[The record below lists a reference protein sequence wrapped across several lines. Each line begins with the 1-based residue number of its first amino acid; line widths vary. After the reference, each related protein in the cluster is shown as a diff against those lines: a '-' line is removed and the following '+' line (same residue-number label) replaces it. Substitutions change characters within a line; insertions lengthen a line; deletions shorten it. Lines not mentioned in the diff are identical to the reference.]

1 MARLQRTLSLG
12 SVVLFG
18 IAYMTPIIV
27 LGTFGILAQSTA
39 GMVPAAYLAALVA
52 MFFTAMSY
60 GRMASA
66 FPVAGS
72 AYSYVRK
79 AISPKLGFIAGW
91 AVLLDYLF
99 LPMAIWLIGA
109 AYLHSAFPAVPQWV
123 WVLAFIGVT
132 SVINIIGLKLANG
145 INALLMLV
153 QFLVLIAF
161 VALCIHYIGGDAPKP
176 LWTITPFFNG
186 QMQMPLIMSGAAIAC
201 YSFLGFDAVS
211 TLTEETRDPRRT
223 IPRAIMLITLIGG
236 LIFVGVSYF
245 VQIAHPSFEF
255 TDVDSA
261 AYEIARNIGGDL
273 FVSIFLIGLIVGQF
287 ASGLSAQASGSRLL
301 FAMGRDGVLPKSF
314 FGTLHAR
321 FGTPVNSILLCAVVA
336 LLALRLDV
344 TTSTS
349 FINFG
354 AFLAFSLV
362 NLSVI
367 FHYWIGAKQRGLREL
382 VLFVVFPTIGLVA
395 DLWLM
400 VSLDHLAIYLGLSWL
415 AIGLVYLGFHGGA
428 DQEEN
433 VGGGVMEQYGAV
445 VGVDTRF
452 HKASGASG

>member
-27 LGTFGILAQSTA
+27 LGTFGILAQSTG

-60 GRMASA
+60 GHMASA

-72 AYSYVRK
+72 AYTYVRK

-109 AYLHSAFPAVPQWV
+109 AYLHSAFPAVPQWI
-123 WVLAFIGVT
+123 WVLAFIGIT
-132 SVINIIGLKLANG
+132 SLINIVGLKLANG
-145 INALLMLV
+145 VNALLMLI
-153 QFLVLIAF
+153 QALVLIAF
-161 VALCIHYIGGDAPKP
+161 VVLCVHYIGGDASKP
-176 LWTITPFFNG
+176 LWTIEPFFNG

-211 TLTEETRDPRRT
+211 TLTEETRDARRT

-245 VQIAHPSFEF
+245 VQIAHPSFQF
-255 TDVDSA
+255 ADVDSA

-273 FVSIFLIGLIVGQF
+273 FVSVFMIGLIVGQF

-314 FGTLHAR
+314 FGTLHAKY
-321 FGTPVNSILLCAVVA
+321 GTPVNSILLCAVVA
-336 LLALRLDV
+336 LLALKLDV

-354 AFLAFSLV
+354 AFLAFTLV

-367 FHYWIGAKQRGLREL
+367 FHYWIGGKNRGLREV
-382 VLFVVFPTIGLVA
+382 VLFLVFPTIGLLA

-400 VSLDHLAIYLGLSWL
+400 ISLDHLAIYLGLTWL
-415 AIGLVYLGFHGGA
+415 VIGCIYLGFLTRGFTKQPPEM
-428 DQEEN
+428 DFQE
-433 VGGGVMEQYGAV
+433 
-445 VGVDTRF
+445 
-452 HKASGASG
+452 AS

>member
-109 AYLHSAFPAVPQWV
+109 AYLHSAFPSVPQWV
-123 WVLAFIGVT
+123 WVLAFIGIT
-132 SVINIIGLKLANG
+132 TLINFIGLYLANG
-145 INALLMLV
+145 VNAWLMLV
-153 QFLVLIAF
+153 QALVLIAF
-161 VALCIHYIGGDAPKP
+161 VVLCVHYIGGDASKP
-176 LWTITPFFNG
+176 LWTIAPFFNG

-255 TDVDSA
+255 ADVDSA

-314 FGTLHAR
+314 FGSLHAR

-336 LLALRLDV
+336 LLALKLDV

-367 FHYWIGAKQRGLREL
+367 FHYWIGAKQRGVREL
-382 VLFVVFPTIGLVA
+382 ILFLVFPTIGLLA
-395 DLWLM
+395 DVWLM
-400 VSLDHLAIYLGLSWL
+400 ISLDHLAIYLGVVWL
-415 AIGLVYLGFHGGA
+415 AIGLVYLGFLTRGFSKQPPEM
-428 DQEEN
+428 DFQE
-433 VGGGVMEQYGAV
+433 A
-445 VGVDTRF
+445 
-452 HKASGASG
+452 A

>member
-18 IAYMTPIIV
+18 IAYMTPFIV

-109 AYLHSAFPAVPQWV
+109 AYLNSAFPAVPQWI
-123 WVLAFIGVT
+123 WVLAFIGIT
-132 SVINIIGLKLANG
+132 SAINIVGLKLANG

-161 VALCIHYIGGDAPKP
+161 VALCVHYVGGDASTP
-176 LWTITPFFNG
+176 LWSVKPFFNG
-186 QMQMPLIMSGAAIAC
+186 DMQMPLIMSGAAIAC

-245 VQIAHPSFEF
+245 VQIAHPSFQF
-255 TDVDSA
+255 DSVDSA

-314 FGTLHAR
+314 FGTLHER
-321 FGTPVNSILLCAVVA
+321 FGTPVNSILLCAAVA
-336 LLALRLDV
+336 LLALKLDV

-367 FHYWIGAKQRGLREL
+367 FHYWIGGEHKGLREF
-382 VLFVVFPTIGLVA
+382 VLFLLFPFIGLAA

-415 AIGLVYLGFHGGA
+415 AIGVVYLAVLTGGFRRQPPEM
-428 DQEEN
+428 DFQE
-433 VGGGVMEQYGAV
+433 A
-445 VGVDTRF
+445 T
-452 HKASGASG
+452 

>member
-109 AYLHSAFPAVPQWV
+109 AYLNSAFPAVPQWI
-123 WVLAFIGVT
+123 WVLAFIGIT
-132 SVINIIGLKLANG
+132 SAINIVGLKLANG

-161 VALCIHYIGGDAPKP
+161 VALCVHYVGGDASTP
-176 LWTITPFFNG
+176 LWSIKPFFNG
-186 QMQMPLIMSGAAIAC
+186 DMQMPLIMSGAAIAC

-245 VQIAHPSFEF
+245 VQIAHPSFQF
-255 TDVDSA
+255 DNVDSA
-261 AYEIARNIGGDL
+261 AYEIARNVGGDL

-301 FAMGRDGVLPKSF
+301 YAMGRDGVLPKSF
-314 FGTLHAR
+314 FGTLHER
-321 FGTPVNSILLCAVVA
+321 FGTPINSILLCAVVA
-336 LLALRLDV
+336 LLALKLDV

-367 FHYWIGAKQRGLREL
+367 FHYWIGGEKKGSREF
-382 VLFVVFPTIGLVA
+382 VLFLLFPFIGLAA

-400 VSLDHLAIYLGLSWL
+400 VSLDHLAVYLGLSWL
-415 AIGLVYLGFHGGA
+415 AIGVVYLAVLTGGFRRQPPEM
-428 DQEEN
+428 DFQE
-433 VGGGVMEQYGAV
+433 A
-445 VGVDTRF
+445 
-452 HKASGASG
+452 A

>member
-161 VALCIHYIGGDAPKP
+161 VALCIHYIGGDASKP

-336 LLALRLDV
+336 LLALKLDV

-382 VLFVVFPTIGLVA
+382 VLFLVFPTIGLLA
-395 DLWLM
+395 DVWLM

-415 AIGLVYLGFHGGA
+415 AIGLVYLGFLTRGFSQQPPEM
-428 DQEEN
+428 DFQE
-433 VGGGVMEQYGAV
+433 A
-445 VGVDTRF
+445 
-452 HKASGASG
+452 A

>member
-60 GRMASA
+60 GRMAAA

-109 AYLHSAFPAVPQWV
+109 AYLASAFPSIPQWI
-123 WVLAFIGVT
+123 WVLAFIGIT
-132 SVINIIGLKLANG
+132 SAINIIGLKLANG

-161 VALCIHYIGGDAPKP
+161 VALCVHYIGGDASTP
-176 LWTITPFFNG
+176 LWSIKPFFNG
-186 QMQMPLIMSGAAIAC
+186 DMQMPLVMSGAAIAC

-245 VQIAHPSFEF
+245 VQIAHPSFQF
-255 TDVDSA
+255 DSVDSA

-336 LLALRLDV
+336 LLALKLDV

-367 FHYWIGAKQRGLREL
+367 FHYWIGGEKKGLREL
-382 VLFVVFPTIGLVA
+382 LLFLIFPFIGLVA

-400 VSLDHLAIYLGLSWL
+400 VSLDHLAVYLGLSWL
-415 AIGLVYLGFHGGA
+415 AIGVVYLAVLTGGFRRQPPEM
-428 DQEEN
+428 DFQE
-433 VGGGVMEQYGAV
+433 A
-445 VGVDTRF
+445 T
-452 HKASGASG
+452 

>member
-161 VALCIHYIGGDAPKP
+161 VALCIHYIGGDASKP

-314 FGTLHAR
+314 FGTLHVR

-336 LLALRLDV
+336 LLALKLDV

-382 VLFVVFPTIGLVA
+382 VLFLVFPIIGLVA

-415 AIGLVYLGFHGGA
+415 AIGLVYLGFLTRGFSQQPPEM
-428 DQEEN
+428 DFQE
-433 VGGGVMEQYGAV
+433 A
-445 VGVDTRF
+445 
-452 HKASGASG
+452 A

>member
-27 LGTFGILAQSTA
+27 LGTFGILAQSTG

-72 AYSYVRK
+72 AYTYVRK

-109 AYLHSAFPAVPQWV
+109 AYLHSAFPVVPQWI
-123 WVLAFIGVT
+123 WVLAFIGIT
-132 SVINIIGLKLANG
+132 SLINIVGLKLANG
-145 INALLMLV
+145 VNALLMLV
-153 QFLVLIAF
+153 QALVLIAF
-161 VALCIHYIGGDAPKP
+161 VALCVHYIGGDASKP
-176 LWTITPFFNG
+176 LWTIEPFFNG

-211 TLTEETRDPRRT
+211 TLTEETRDARRT

-245 VQIAHPSFEF
+245 VQIAHPSFQF
-255 TDVDSA
+255 ADVDSA

-273 FVSIFLIGLIVGQF
+273 FVSVFMIGLIVGQF

-314 FGTLHAR
+314 FGTLHAKY
-321 FGTPVNSILLCAVVA
+321 GTPVNSILLCAVVA
-336 LLALRLDV
+336 LLALKLDV

-354 AFLAFSLV
+354 AFLAFTLV

-367 FHYWIGAKQRGLREL
+367 FHYWIGGKNRGLREV
-382 VLFVVFPTIGLVA
+382 VLFLVFPTIGLLA

-400 VSLDHLAIYLGLSWL
+400 ISLDHLAIYLGLTWL
-415 AIGLVYLGFHGGA
+415 VIGCIYLGFLTRGFSKQPPEM
-428 DQEEN
+428 DFQE
-433 VGGGVMEQYGAV
+433 
-445 VGVDTRF
+445 
-452 HKASGASG
+452 AS

>member
-39 GMVPAAYLAALVA
+39 GMVPAAYLTALVA

-123 WVLAFIGVT
+123 WVLAFIGIT
-132 SVINIIGLKLANG
+132 TAINIIGLKLANG

-161 VALCIHYIGGDAPKP
+161 VALCIHYIGGDASKP

-255 TDVDSA
+255 ADVDSA

-336 LLALRLDV
+336 LLALKLDV

-367 FHYWIGAKQRGLREL
+367 FHYWIGAKQRGVREL
-382 VLFVVFPTIGLVA
+382 ILFLLFPAIGLLA
-395 DLWLM
+395 DVWLM
-400 VSLDHLAIYLGLSWL
+400 VSLDHLAIYLGVVWL
-415 AIGLVYLGFHGGA
+415 AIGLVYLGFLTRGFSQQPPEM
-428 DQEEN
+428 DFQE
-433 VGGGVMEQYGAV
+433 A
-445 VGVDTRF
+445 
-452 HKASGASG
+452 A

>member
-79 AISPKLGFIAGW
+79 AISPNLGFIAGW

-109 AYLHSAFPAVPQWV
+109 AYLNSAFPAVPQWI
-123 WVLAFIGVT
+123 WVLAFIGIT
-132 SVINIIGLKLANG
+132 SAINIVGLKLANG

-161 VALCIHYIGGDAPKP
+161 VALCVHYVGGDASTP
-176 LWTITPFFNG
+176 LWSVKPFFNG
-186 QMQMPLIMSGAAIAC
+186 DMQMPLIMSGAAIAC

-245 VQIAHPSFEF
+245 VQIAHPSFQF
-255 TDVDSA
+255 DSVDSA

-301 FAMGRDGVLPKSF
+301 YAMGRDGVLPKSF
-314 FGTLHAR
+314 FGTLHER
-321 FGTPVNSILLCAVVA
+321 FGTPINSILLCAVVA
-336 LLALRLDV
+336 LLALKLDV

-367 FHYWIGAKQRGLREL
+367 FHYWIGGEKKGLREL
-382 VLFVVFPTIGLVA
+382 VLFLIFPFIGLAA

-415 AIGLVYLGFHGGA
+415 AIGVVYLAVLTGGFRRQPPEM
-428 DQEEN
+428 DFQE
-433 VGGGVMEQYGAV
+433 A
-445 VGVDTRF
+445 T
-452 HKASGASG
+452 

>member
-60 GRMASA
+60 GRMAAA

-109 AYLHSAFPAVPQWV
+109 AYLASAFPSTPQWI
-123 WVLAFIGVT
+123 WVLAFIGIT
-132 SVINIIGLKLANG
+132 SAINIIGLKLANG

-161 VALCIHYIGGDAPKP
+161 VALCVHYIGGDVSTP
-176 LWTITPFFNG
+176 LWSIKPFFNG
-186 QMQMPLIMSGAAIAC
+186 DMQMPLIMSGAAIAC

-245 VQIAHPSFEF
+245 VQIAHPSFQF
-255 TDVDSA
+255 DSVDSA

-336 LLALRLDV
+336 LLALKLDV

-367 FHYWIGAKQRGLREL
+367 FHYWISGEKKGPRECL
-382 VLFVVFPTIGLVA
+382 LFLVFPFIGLVA

-400 VSLDHLAIYLGLSWL
+400 VSLDHLAVYLGLSWL
-415 AIGLVYLGFHGGA
+415 AIGVVYLAVLTGGFRRQPPEM
-428 DQEEN
+428 DFQE
-433 VGGGVMEQYGAV
+433 
-445 VGVDTRF
+445 TT
-452 HKASGASG
+452 

>member
-109 AYLHSAFPAVPQWV
+109 AYLNSAFPAVPQWI
-123 WVLAFIGVT
+123 WVLAFIGIT
-132 SVINIIGLKLANG
+132 SAINIVGLKLANG

-161 VALCIHYIGGDAPKP
+161 VALCVHYVGGDASTP
-176 LWTITPFFNG
+176 LWSIKPFFNG
-186 QMQMPLIMSGAAIAC
+186 DMQMPLIMSGAAIAC

-245 VQIAHPSFEF
+245 VQIAHPSFQF
-255 TDVDSA
+255 DSVDSA

-301 FAMGRDGVLPKSF
+301 YAMGRDGVLPKSF
-314 FGTLHAR
+314 FGTLHER
-321 FGTPVNSILLCAVVA
+321 FGTPINSILLCAVVA
-336 LLALRLDV
+336 LLALKLDV

-367 FHYWIGAKQRGLREL
+367 FHYWIGGEKKGLREL
-382 VLFVVFPTIGLVA
+382 VLFLIFPFIGLAA

-415 AIGLVYLGFHGGA
+415 AIGVVYLAVLTGGFRRQPPEM
-428 DQEEN
+428 DFQE
-433 VGGGVMEQYGAV
+433 A
-445 VGVDTRF
+445 T
-452 HKASGASG
+452 

>member
-39 GMVPAAYLAALVA
+39 GMVPAAYLAALIA

-60 GRMASA
+60 GRMAAA

-91 AVLLDYLF
+91 SVLLDYLF

-109 AYLHSAFPAVPQWV
+109 AYLASAFPSIPQWI
-123 WVLAFIGVT
+123 WVLAFIGIT
-132 SVINIIGLKLANG
+132 SAINIIGLKLANG

-161 VALCIHYIGGDAPKP
+161 VALCVHYTGGDASTP
-176 LWTITPFFNG
+176 LWSIKPFFNG
-186 QMQMPLIMSGAAIAC
+186 DMQMPLIMSGAAIAC

-245 VQIAHPSFEF
+245 VQIAHPSFQF
-255 TDVDSA
+255 DSVDSA

-336 LLALRLDV
+336 LLALKLDV

-367 FHYWIGAKQRGLREL
+367 FHYWIGGEKKGLREL
-382 VLFVVFPTIGLVA
+382 VLFLLFPFIGLVA

-415 AIGLVYLGFHGGA
+415 AVGVVYLAVLTGGFRRQPPEM
-428 DQEEN
+428 DFQE
-433 VGGGVMEQYGAV
+433 A
-445 VGVDTRF
+445 T
-452 HKASGASG
+452 

>member
-60 GRMASA
+60 GRMAAA

-109 AYLHSAFPAVPQWV
+109 AYLASAFPSIPQWI
-123 WVLAFIGVT
+123 WVLAFIGIT
-132 SVINIIGLKLANG
+132 SAINIIGLKLANG

-161 VALCIHYIGGDAPKP
+161 VGLCVHYVGGDASQP
-176 LWTITPFFNG
+176 LWSIKPFFNG
-186 QMQMPLIMSGAAIAC
+186 DMQMPLIMSGAAIAC

-245 VQIAHPSFEF
+245 VQIAHPSFQF
-255 TDVDSA
+255 DSVDSA
-261 AYEIARNIGGDL
+261 AYEL
-273 FVSIFLIGLIVGQF
+273 SLIHI
-287 ASGLSAQASGSRLL
+287 
-301 FAMGRDGVLPKSF
+301 
-314 FGTLHAR
+314 
-321 FGTPVNSILLCAVVA
+321 
-336 LLALRLDV
+336 
-344 TTSTS
+344 
-349 FINFG
+349 
-354 AFLAFSLV
+354 
-362 NLSVI
+362 
-367 FHYWIGAKQRGLREL
+367 
-382 VLFVVFPTIGLVA
+382 
-395 DLWLM
+395 
-400 VSLDHLAIYLGLSWL
+400 
-415 AIGLVYLGFHGGA
+415 
-428 DQEEN
+428 
-433 VGGGVMEQYGAV
+433 
-445 VGVDTRF
+445 
-452 HKASGASG
+452 

>member
-60 GRMASA
+60 GRMAAA

-109 AYLHSAFPAVPQWV
+109 AYLHSAFPALPQWL
-123 WVLAFIGVT
+123 WVLVFIGIT
-132 SVINIIGLKLANG
+132 SAINIVGLKLANG

-153 QFLVLIAF
+153 QFLVLVAF
-161 VALCIHYIGGDAPKP
+161 VALCVHYVAGDTSTP
-176 LWTITPFFNG
+176 LWSIKPFFNG
-186 QMQMPLIMSGAAIAC
+186 DMQMPLIMSGAAIAC

-223 IPRAIMLITLIGG
+223 IPRAIMWITLIGG
-236 LIFVGVSYF
+236 LIFVSVSYF
-245 VQIAHPSFEF
+245 VQIAHPSFQF
-255 TDVDSA
+255 DSVDAA

-314 FGTLHAR
+314 FGTLHER

-336 LLALRLDV
+336 LLALKLDV

-367 FHYWIGAKQRGLREL
+367 FHYWIGAERKGLREL
-382 VLFVVFPTIGLVA
+382 VLFLLFPFIGLAA
-395 DLWLM
+395 DVWLM
-400 VSLDHLAIYLGLSWL
+400 VSLDHSAIYLGLSWL
-415 AIGLVYLGFHGGA
+415 AIGVVYLAVLTGGFRRQPPEM
-428 DQEEN
+428 DFQE
-433 VGGGVMEQYGAV
+433 A
-445 VGVDTRF
+445 
-452 HKASGASG
+452 A

>member
-27 LGTFGILAQSTA
+27 LGTFGILAQSTG

-72 AYSYVRK
+72 AYTYVRK

-109 AYLHSAFPAVPQWV
+109 AYLHSAFPAVPQWI
-123 WVLAFIGVT
+123 WVLAFIGIT
-132 SVINIIGLKLANG
+132 SLINIVGLKLANG
-145 INALLMLV
+145 VNALLMLV
-153 QFLVLIAF
+153 QALVLIAF
-161 VALCIHYIGGDAPKP
+161 VALCVHYIGGDASKP
-176 LWTITPFFNG
+176 LWTIEPFFNG

-211 TLTEETRDPRRT
+211 TLTEETRDARRT

-245 VQIAHPSFEF
+245 VQIAHPSFQF
-255 TDVDSA
+255 ADVDSA

-273 FVSIFLIGLIVGQF
+273 FVSVFMIGLIVGQF

-314 FGTLHAR
+314 FGTLHAKY
-321 FGTPVNSILLCAVVA
+321 GTPVNSILLCAVVA
-336 LLALRLDV
+336 LLALKLDV

-354 AFLAFSLV
+354 AFLAFTLV

-367 FHYWIGAKQRGLREL
+367 FHYWIGGKNRGLREV
-382 VLFVVFPTIGLVA
+382 VLFLVFPTIGLLA

-400 VSLDHLAIYLGLSWL
+400 ISLDHLAIYLGLTWL
-415 AIGLVYLGFHGGA
+415 VIGCIYLGFLTRGFSRQPPEM
-428 DQEEN
+428 DFQE
-433 VGGGVMEQYGAV
+433 
-445 VGVDTRF
+445 
-452 HKASGASG
+452 AS

>member
-109 AYLHSAFPAVPQWV
+109 AYLNSAFPSVPQWV
-123 WVLAFIGVT
+123 WVLAFIGIT
-132 SVINIIGLKLANG
+132 SAINIVGLKLANG

-161 VALCIHYIGGDAPKP
+161 VALCIHYIGGDASKP

-255 TDVDSA
+255 ANVDSA

-336 LLALRLDV
+336 LLALKLDV

-367 FHYWIGAKQRGLREL
+367 FHYWIGAQQRGVREL
-382 VLFVVFPTIGLVA
+382 ILFLVFPTIGLLA

-400 VSLDHLAIYLGLSWL
+400 ISLDHLAIYLGLVWL
-415 AIGLVYLGFHGGA
+415 AIGLVYLGFLTRGFSQQPPEM
-428 DQEEN
+428 DFQE
-433 VGGGVMEQYGAV
+433 A
-445 VGVDTRF
+445 
-452 HKASGASG
+452 A

>member
-60 GRMASA
+60 GRMAAA

-109 AYLHSAFPAVPQWV
+109 AYLASAFPSIPQWI
-123 WVLAFIGVT
+123 WVLAFIGIT
-132 SVINIIGLKLANG
+132 SAINIIGLKLANG

-161 VALCIHYIGGDAPKP
+161 VALCVHYVGGDAGTP
-176 LWTITPFFNG
+176 LWSIKPFFNG
-186 QMQMPLIMSGAAIAC
+186 DMQMPLIMSGAAIAC

-245 VQIAHPSFEF
+245 VQIAHPSFQF
-255 TDVDSA
+255 DSVDSA

-314 FGTLHAR
+314 FGTLHER

-336 LLALRLDV
+336 LLALKLDV

-367 FHYWIGAKQRGLREL
+367 FHYWIGGEKKGLREL
-382 VLFVVFPTIGLVA
+382 MLFLIFPFIGLTA

-400 VSLDHLAIYLGLSWL
+400 VSLDHLALYLGLSWL
-415 AIGLVYLGFHGGA
+415 AIGVVYLAVLTGGFRRQPPEM
-428 DQEEN
+428 DFQE
-433 VGGGVMEQYGAV
+433 A
-445 VGVDTRF
+445 
-452 HKASGASG
+452 A

>member
-1 MARLQRTLSLG
+1 MARLQCTLSLG

-27 LGTFGILAQSTA
+27 LGTFGILAQATD
-39 GMVPAAYLAALVA
+39 GQVPAAYLAALIA

-60 GRMASA
+60 GRMAAA

-79 AISPKLGFIAGW
+79 AISPRLGFIAGW

-109 AYLHSAFPAVPQWV
+109 AYLGSAFPSVPQPV
-123 WVLAFIGVT
+123 WVLAFIVAT
-132 SVINIIGLKLANG
+132 SAINIVGLKLANTV
-145 INALLMLV
+145 NALLMLV
-153 QFLVLIAF
+153 QFLVLAAF
-161 VALCIHYIGGDAPKP
+161 VALCIHYIGGDGHTP
-176 LWTITPFFNG
+176 LWSLVPFTSGNL
-186 QMQMPLIMSGAAIAC
+186 QMPLIMSGAAIAC

-223 IPRAIMLITLIGG
+223 IPRAIMLITLAGG

-245 VQIAHPSFEF
+245 VQLAHPGAQFENI
-255 TDVDSA
+255 DAA
-261 AYEIARNIGGDL
+261 AYEIARNIGGDV
-273 FVSIFLIGLIVGQF
+273 FVSVFLIGLVVGQF

-301 FAMGRDGVLPKSF
+301 YAMGRDGVLPALV
-314 FGTLHAR
+314 FGRLSER
-321 FGTPVNSILLCAVVA
+321 FGTPVSSIVLCAVVA
-336 LLALRLDV
+336 LLALKLDV

-367 FHYWIGAKQRGLREL
+367 FHYWIGGTRRGVREAL
-382 VLFVVFPTIGLVA
+382 LFLLCPSIGLIA

-400 VSLDHLAIYLGLSWL
+400 VSLDRAAVILGISWL
-415 AIGLVYLGFHGGA
+415 VLGCGWLAWLTGGFRRQPPEM
-428 DQEEN
+428 DFQE
-433 VGGGVMEQYGAV
+433 A
-445 VGVDTRF
+445 T
-452 HKASGASG
+452 

>member
-161 VALCIHYIGGDAPKP
+161 VALCIHYIGGDASKP
-176 LWTITPFFNG
+176 LWTVTPFFNG

-336 LLALRLDV
+336 LLALKLDV

-367 FHYWIGAKQRGLREL
+367 FHYWIGARQRGLREL
-382 VLFVVFPTIGLVA
+382 VLFLVFPIIGLVA

-415 AIGLVYLGFHGGA
+415 AIGLVYLGFLTRGFSQQPPEM
-428 DQEEN
+428 DFQE
-433 VGGGVMEQYGAV
+433 A
-445 VGVDTRF
+445 
-452 HKASGASG
+452 A

>member
-12 SVVLFG
+12 AVVLFG

-27 LGTFGILAQSTA
+27 LGTFGILAQTTA
-39 GMVPAAYLAALVA
+39 GLVPAAYLAALVA

-60 GRMASA
+60 GRMAAA

-109 AYLHSAFPAVPQWV
+109 AYLASAFPSIPQWL
-123 WVLAFIGVT
+123 WVLAFIGIT
-132 SVINIIGLKLANG
+132 SAINIVGLKLANG

-161 VALCIHYIGGDAPKP
+161 VALCVHYIGGDASTP
-176 LWTITPFFNG
+176 LWSIEPFFNG
-186 QMQMPLIMSGAAIAC
+186 DLQMPLIMSGAAIAC

-245 VQIAHPSFEF
+245 VQRAHPSFQF
-255 TDVDSA
+255 ASVDSA

-287 ASGLSAQASGSRLL
+287 ASGLAAQASGSRLL

-321 FGTPVNSILLCAVVA
+321 FGTPVNSILLCAAVA
-336 LLALRLDV
+336 LLALKLDV

-367 FHYWIGAKQRGLREL
+367 FHYWIGGEKKGLREF
-382 VLFVVFPTIGLVA
+382 VLFLLFPFIGLVA
-395 DLWLM
+395 DVWLM
-400 VSLDHLAIYLGLSWL
+400 VSLDHLAVYLGLSWL
-415 AIGLVYLGFHGGA
+415 AIGVVYLAVLTGGFRRQPPEL
-428 DQEEN
+428 DFQEA
-433 VGGGVMEQYGAV
+433 G
-445 VGVDTRF
+445 
-452 HKASGASG
+452 

>member
-161 VALCIHYIGGDAPKP
+161 VALCIHYIGGDASKP

-336 LLALRLDV
+336 LLALKLDV

-382 VLFVVFPTIGLVA
+382 VLFLVFPIIGLVA

-415 AIGLVYLGFHGGA
+415 AIGLVYLGFLTRGFSQQPPEM
-428 DQEEN
+428 DFQE
-433 VGGGVMEQYGAV
+433 A
-445 VGVDTRF
+445 
-452 HKASGASG
+452 A

>member
-109 AYLHSAFPAVPQWV
+109 AYLNSAFPAVPQWV

-132 SVINIIGLKLANG
+132 SAINIVGLKLANG

-153 QFLVLIAF
+153 QALVLIAF
-161 VALCIHYIGGDAPKP
+161 VVLCIHYIGGDASKP
-176 LWTITPFFNG
+176 LWTIAPFFNG

-255 TDVDSA
+255 ANVDSA

-321 FGTPVNSILLCAVVA
+321 FGTPVNSILLCAAVA
-336 LLALRLDV
+336 LLALKLDV

-367 FHYWIGAKQRGLREL
+367 FHYWIGAKQRGVREL
-382 VLFVVFPTIGLVA
+382 ILFLVFPAIGLAA

-400 VSLDHLAIYLGLSWL
+400 VSLDHLAIYLGLVWL
-415 AIGLVYLGFHGGA
+415 AIGLVYLGFLTRGFSQQPPEM
-428 DQEEN
+428 DFQE
-433 VGGGVMEQYGAV
+433 A
-445 VGVDTRF
+445 
-452 HKASGASG
+452 A

>member
-109 AYLHSAFPAVPQWV
+109 AYLNSAFPAVPQWI
-123 WVLAFIGVT
+123 WVLAFIGIT
-132 SVINIIGLKLANG
+132 SAINIVGLKLANG

-161 VALCIHYIGGDAPKP
+161 VALCVHYVGGDASTP
-176 LWTITPFFNG
+176 LWSVKPFFNG
-186 QMQMPLIMSGAAIAC
+186 DMQMPLIMSGAAIAC

-236 LIFVGVSYF
+236 LIFVSVSYF
-245 VQIAHPSFEF
+245 VQIAHPSFQF
-255 TDVDSA
+255 DSVDSA

-314 FGTLHAR
+314 FGTLHER

-336 LLALRLDV
+336 LLALKLDV

-367 FHYWIGAKQRGLREL
+367 FHYWIGGENKGLREF
-382 VLFVVFPTIGLVA
+382 VLFLLFPFIGLAA

-415 AIGLVYLGFHGGA
+415 AIGVVYLAVLTGGFRRQPPEM
-428 DQEEN
+428 DFQE
-433 VGGGVMEQYGAV
+433 A
-445 VGVDTRF
+445 T
-452 HKASGASG
+452 

>member
-1 MARLQRTLSLG
+1 MARLKRTLSLG

-27 LGTFGILAQSTA
+27 LGTFGILADVTR
-39 GMVPAAYLAALVA
+39 GVVPSAYLVASVA
-52 MFFTAMSY
+52 MLFTALSY
-60 GRMASA
+60 GRMAAA

-72 AYSYVRK
+72 AYTYVRK
-79 AISPKLGFIAGW
+79 SISPKLGFLAGW

-109 AYLHSAFPAVPQWV
+109 AYLHSAFPAVPQAL

-132 SVINIIGLKLANG
+132 TAINVVGLRLAKNING
-145 INALLMLV
+145 VLMLV

-161 VALCIHYIGGDAPKP
+161 VGLAIHYITGDGSRP
-176 LWTITPFFNG
+176 LWTLEPFLKEG
-186 QMQMPLIMSGAAIAC
+186 TQLPLIMGGAAIAC

-211 TLTEETRDPRRT
+211 TLTEETHEPRKT
-223 IPRAIMLITLIGG
+223 IPRAILLITLIGG
-236 LIFVGVSYF
+236 GIFIAASYF
-245 VQIAHPSFEF
+245 VQLAHPSVEF
-255 TDVDSA
+255 QNADSA

-273 FVSIFLIGLIVGQF
+273 FVSFFLIGLIVGQF
-287 ASGLSAQASGSRLL
+287 TSGLSAQASASRLL
-301 FAMGRDGVLPKSF
+301 FAMGRDGVLPRPF
-314 FGTLHAR
+314 FGRISKR
-321 FGTPVNSILLCAVVA
+321 FETPVNSIVLCGVVA
-336 LLALRLDV
+336 LLALHMDV

-367 FHYWIGAKQRGLREL
+367 FHYYLNAERRGLREL
-382 VLFVVFPTIGLVA
+382 VLFLLFPLIGLLA

-400 VSLDHLAIYLGLSWL
+400 FSLDHLAIWLGATWLVLGVIYLAVITS
-415 AIGLVYLGFHGGA
+415 GFRQQPPEMHF
-428 DQEEN
+428 EE
-433 VGGGVMEQYGAV
+433 A
-445 VGVDTRF
+445 
-452 HKASGASG
+452 

>member
-109 AYLHSAFPAVPQWV
+109 AYLNSAFPAVPQWI
-123 WVLAFIGVT
+123 WVLAFIGIT
-132 SVINIIGLKLANG
+132 SAINIVGLKLANG

-161 VALCIHYIGGDAPKP
+161 VALCVHYVGGDASTP
-176 LWTITPFFNG
+176 LWSLKPFFNG
-186 QMQMPLIMSGAAIAC
+186 DMQMPLIMSGAAIAC

-245 VQIAHPSFEF
+245 VQIAHPSFQF
-255 TDVDSA
+255 DNVDSA
-261 AYEIARNIGGDL
+261 AYEIARNVGGDL

-301 FAMGRDGVLPKSF
+301 YAMGRDGVLPKSF
-314 FGTLHAR
+314 FGTLHER
-321 FGTPVNSILLCAVVA
+321 FGTPINSILLCAVVA
-336 LLALRLDV
+336 LLALKLDV

-367 FHYWIGAKQRGLREL
+367 FHYWIGGEKKGLREF
-382 VLFVVFPTIGLVA
+382 VLFLLFPFIGLAA

-400 VSLDHLAIYLGLSWL
+400 VSLDHLAVYLGLSWL
-415 AIGLVYLGFHGGA
+415 AIGVVYLAVLTGGFRRQPPEM
-428 DQEEN
+428 DFQE
-433 VGGGVMEQYGAV
+433 A
-445 VGVDTRF
+445 
-452 HKASGASG
+452 A

>member
-109 AYLHSAFPAVPQWV
+109 AYLHSAFPAVPQWI

-132 SVINIIGLKLANG
+132 SAINIVGLKLANG

-161 VALCIHYIGGDAPKP
+161 VVLCVHYIGGDASTP
-176 LWTITPFFNG
+176 LWTVKPFFNG
-186 QMQMPLIMSGAAIAC
+186 DMQMPLIMSGAAIAC

-336 LLALRLDV
+336 LLALKLDV

-367 FHYWIGAKQRGLREL
+367 FHYWIGAQQRGLREH
-382 VLFVVFPTIGLVA
+382 VLFLVFPTIGLVA

-415 AIGLVYLGFHGGA
+415 AIGLVYLGFLTRGFSQQPPEM
-428 DQEEN
+428 DFQE
-433 VGGGVMEQYGAV
+433 A
-445 VGVDTRF
+445 
-452 HKASGASG
+452 A

>member
-12 SVVLFG
+12 AVVLFG

-109 AYLHSAFPAVPQWV
+109 AYLHSAFPSVPQWV
-123 WVLAFIGVT
+123 WVLAFIGIT
-132 SVINIIGLKLANG
+132 TLINIIGLKLANG
-145 INALLMLV
+145 VNALLMLV
-153 QFLVLIAF
+153 QALVLIAF
-161 VALCIHYIGGDAPKP
+161 VVLCVHYIGGDASKP
-176 LWTITPFFNG
+176 LWTIAPFFNG

-255 TDVDSA
+255 ADVDSA

-314 FGTLHAR
+314 FGSLHAR

-336 LLALRLDV
+336 LLALKLDV

-367 FHYWIGAKQRGLREL
+367 FHYWIGAKQRGVREL
-382 VLFVVFPTIGLVA
+382 ILFLVFPTIGLLA
-395 DLWLM
+395 DVWLM
-400 VSLDHLAIYLGLSWL
+400 ISLDHLAIYLGVVWL
-415 AIGLVYLGFHGGA
+415 AIGLVYLGFLTRGFSKHPPEM
-428 DQEEN
+428 DFQE
-433 VGGGVMEQYGAV
+433 A
-445 VGVDTRF
+445 
-452 HKASGASG
+452 A

>member
-109 AYLHSAFPAVPQWV
+109 AYLNSAFPAVPQWI
-123 WVLAFIGVT
+123 WVLAFIGIT
-132 SVINIIGLKLANG
+132 SAINIVGLKLANG

-161 VALCIHYIGGDAPKP
+161 VVLCVHYIGGDASTP
-176 LWTITPFFNG
+176 LWTVKPFFNG
-186 QMQMPLIMSGAAIAC
+186 DMQMPLIMSGAAIAC

-236 LIFVGVSYF
+236 MIFVGVSYF
-245 VQIAHPSFEF
+245 VQIAHPSFQF
-255 TDVDSA
+255 DNVDSA

-301 FAMGRDGVLPKSF
+301 FAMGRDGVLPTSF
-314 FGTLHAR
+314 FGTLHER

-336 LLALRLDV
+336 LLALKLDV

-367 FHYWIGAKQRGLREL
+367 FHYWIGGKARGARAF
-382 VLFVVFPTIGLVA
+382 VLFLLFPFIGLVA

-415 AIGLVYLGFHGGA
+415 AIGVVYLAVLTGGFRRQPPEM
-428 DQEEN
+428 DFQE
-433 VGGGVMEQYGAV
+433 A
-445 VGVDTRF
+445 T
-452 HKASGASG
+452 